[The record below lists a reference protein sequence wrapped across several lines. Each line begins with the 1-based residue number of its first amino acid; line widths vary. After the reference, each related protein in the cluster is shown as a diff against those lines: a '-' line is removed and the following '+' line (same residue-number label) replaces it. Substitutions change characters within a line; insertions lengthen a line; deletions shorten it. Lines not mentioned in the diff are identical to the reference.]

1 MIKLNVIG
9 EKLVRN
15 TAAYY
20 CLVALISIAG
30 GTLGGTLA
38 GVGAHMLLS
47 EESKISG
54 NLGSIDDDDIFINEN
69 GELCKSYGVG
79 EHKITIIDSNES
91 EYKSVPGYT
100 INTAELNDLFSGDKI
115 EYVNT
120 DPVIAVG
127 SLKEDGT
134 TLEFKDFGESVKE
147 KHVEYHK

>member
-38 GVGAHMLLS
+38 GVGAHML
-47 EESKISG
+47 
-54 NLGSIDDDDIFINEN
+54 FINEN

-134 TLEFKDFGESVKE
+134 TLEFKDFGESVQE
-147 KHVEYHK
+147 KHVEYHM